1 MRFIKANI
9 LLFIFLAGLLIRLL
23 LMFTYSSFDINNHI
37 SWAQDLFYR
46 GFSGFYETQSKE
58 VYAWLYP
65 NYPPLANL
73 IFYLVFITKQPVF
86 NLLWWLN
93 LKIPFFPSKIF
104 TFLGTREYTVG
115 FYKIPAIIFDLI
127 LAYLCY
133 LFAKKLFPKDKQKHL
148 LIIVMILFNPVFIY
162 ISSLWGQIETI
173 VLSLFMISIYLLVY
187 SKKPV
192 SSFVLFVLSFL
203 VKPVVIIFLPIY
215 LIYFLKNYGWKKL
228 FFSLIIGNLV
238 FWLSFLPYYKN
249 GNIFIY
255 PYITYFQKILLSQS
269 MSNVSNSAFNFWTIF
284 PGLMN
289 MKDTIKIVGPLSY
302 KAIGFILVCIS
313 YIVITR
319 LYLKKAKNI
328 TVFFCSLFLTG
339 FSYIMFATR
348 MHERYWVYLLPFLFL
363 IGLKER
369 KYLKWTIFLS
379 ILFFLNIFYAW
390 SVPYFNWINSLKN
403 NITILLLSIIN
414 FLSFLYFL
422 FKINSRFL
430 IKS

>member
-9 LLFIFLAGLLIRLL
+9 LLLIFLAGLLIRLL

-37 SWAQDLFYR
+37 SWAQDLYNR

-65 NYPPLANL
+65 NYPPLAVF
-73 IFYLVFITKQPVF
+73 IFYLVFIIKQPVF

-93 LKIPFFPSKIF
+93 LKIPLFPSKIF

-115 FYKIPAIIFDLI
+115 FYKIPAILFDLI

-133 LFAKKLFPKDKQKHL
+133 LFAKKLYPKDKQKHI
-148 LIIVMILFNPVFIY
+148 LIISLILFNPIFIY
-162 ISSLWGQIETI
+162 VSSLWGQIESI
-173 VLSLFMISIYLLVY
+173 ALSFLLISIYLLVF
-187 SKKPV
+187 SKKPII
-192 SSFVLFVLSFL
+192 SFVFFVLSFL
-203 VKPVVIIFLPIY
+203 VKPVIIIFSPVY

-238 FWLSFLPYYKN
+238 FWLSFLPFYKY
-249 GNIFIY
+249 GNIFTY
-255 PYITYFQKILLSQS
+255 PYITYFNKIILSQS
-269 MSNVSNSAFNFWTIF
+269 MRNVSNSAFNFWTIF

-289 MKDTIKIVGPLSY
+289 VKDSIKIVGPLSY
-302 KAIGFILVCIS
+302 KAIGFLLVCIS
-313 YIVITR
+313 YIVITS

-328 TVFFCSLFLTG
+328 TVFFYLLFLTG
-339 FSYIMFATR
+339 FSYIMFSTR
-348 MHERYWVYLLPFLFL
+348 MHERYWIYLLPFLFL

-369 KYLKWTIFLS
+369 KYLRWTIFLS
-379 ILFFLNIFYAW
+379 ILFFLNIFHAW
-390 SVPYFNWINSLKN
+390 SAPYFNWMSPLKN
-403 NITILLLSIIN
+403 SITVSLISTTN
-414 FLSFLYFL
+414 FLFFLYFL
-422 FKINSRFL
+422 FKINSSFL